1 MQEKQGFSLGVS
13 ETPEHRLD
21 CRESFK
27 LIDVVETVMI
37 RYPALIDGEK
47 GAYGVSFPDISGV
60 VAMGATVDE
69 ALLNAEE
76 ALRDYVIET
85 EKSGDELVSPS
96 LIEEVDPPAGSTL
109 VSIPLIRLSGH
120 NVRANLMLDEGVL
133 AYIDGEARRRGMT
146 RTKFVEWMTRRIAQ
160 MGG

>member
-1 MQEKQGFSLGVS
+1 MR
-13 ETPEHRLD
+13 PY
-21 CRESFK
+21 
-27 LIDVVETVMI
+27 VEDDAVMI

-47 GAYGVSFPDISGV
+47 GAYGVSFPDIPGV
-60 VAMGATVDE
+60 VAMGVTMDE

-85 EKSGDELVSPS
+85 EKTGDKPVSPS
-96 LIEEVDPPAGSTL
+96 LIEEIETPAGSAL
-109 VSIPLIRLSGH
+109 VSVPLIRLSGRS
-120 NVRANLMLDEGVL
+120 VRANLTLDEEVV

>member
-1 MQEKQGFSLGVS
+1 MV
-13 ETPEHRLD
+13 
-21 CRESFK
+21 
-27 LIDVVETVMI
+27 

-47 GAYGVSFPDISGV
+47 GAYGVSFPDIPGV
-60 VAMGATVDE
+60 VAMGTTMDE

-85 EKSGDELVSPS
+85 EKTGDELIPPS
-96 LIEEVDPPAGSTL
+96 LIEEIETHAGSAL
-109 VSIPLIRLSGH
+109 VSIPLVRLSGH
-120 NVRANLMLDEGVL
+120 SVRANLMLDEGVL

>member
-1 MQEKQGFSLGVS
+1 MR
-13 ETPEHRLD
+13 PY
-21 CRESFK
+21 
-27 LIDVVETVMI
+27 VEDDAVMI

-47 GAYGVSFPDISGV
+47 GAYGVSFPDIPGV
-60 VAMGATVDE
+60 VAMGVTMDE

-85 EKSGDELVSPS
+85 EKTGNKPVSPS
-96 LIEEVDPPAGSTL
+96 LIEEIQTPAGSAL
-109 VSIPLIRLSGH
+109 VSVPLIRLSGH
-120 NVRANLMLDEGVL
+120 SVRANLTLDEEVVT
-133 AYIDGEARRRGMT
+133 YIDGEARRRGMT

>member
-1 MQEKQGFSLGVS
+1 MR
-13 ETPEHRLD
+13 PY
-21 CRESFK
+21 
-27 LIDVVETVMI
+27 VEDDAVMI

-47 GAYGVSFPDISGV
+47 GAYGVSFPDIPGV
-60 VAMGATVDE
+60 VAMGVTMDE

-85 EKSGDELVSPS
+85 EKTGDKPVSPS
-96 LIEEVDPPAGSTL
+96 LIEEIETPAGNAL
-109 VSIPLIRLSGH
+109 VSVPLIRLSGRS
-120 NVRANLMLDEGVL
+120 VRANLTLDEEVV

>member
-1 MQEKQGFSLGVS
+1 MV
-13 ETPEHRLD
+13 
-21 CRESFK
+21 
-27 LIDVVETVMI
+27 

-47 GAYGVSFPDISGV
+47 GAYGVSFPDIPGV
-60 VAMGATVDE
+60 VAMGSTVDE

-76 ALRDYVIET
+76 ALRGYVIET
-85 EKSGDELVSPS
+85 EKTGDELISPS
-96 LIEEVDPPAGSTL
+96 LIEEVETPAGSAL
-109 VSIPLIRLSGH
+109 VSIPLVRLSGH
-120 NVRANLMLDEGVL
+120 SIRANFMLDEGVL

>member
-1 MQEKQGFSLGVS
+1 M
-13 ETPEHRLD
+13 T
-21 CRESFK
+21 
-27 LIDVVETVMI
+27 

-47 GAYGVSFPDISGV
+47 GAYGVSFPDIPGI
-60 VAMGATVDE
+60 VAMGATMDE

-76 ALRDYVIET
+76 ALRDYAIET
-85 EKSGDELVSPS
+85 EKTGDEPVSPS
-96 LIEEVDPPAGSTL
+96 LIEEIETPSGSVL

-120 NVRANLMLDEGVL
+120 SVRANLTLDEGVL

-146 RTKFVEWMTRRIAQ
+146 RTRFVEWMTRRIAQ

>member
-1 MQEKQGFSLGVS
+1 MV
-13 ETPEHRLD
+13 
-21 CRESFK
+21 
-27 LIDVVETVMI
+27 

-47 GAYGVSFPDISGV
+47 GAYGVSFPDIPGV
-60 VAMGATVDE
+60 VAMGVTIDE

-76 ALRDYVIET
+76 ALRDYVIEAEQSG
-85 EKSGDELVSPS
+85 EKPVSPS
-96 LIEEVDPPAGSTL
+96 LIEEVETPVGSAL

-120 NVRANLMLDEGVL
+120 SVRANLMLDEGVL

>member
-1 MQEKQGFSLGVS
+1 MV
-13 ETPEHRLD
+13 
-21 CRESFK
+21 
-27 LIDVVETVMI
+27 

-47 GAYGVSFPDISGV
+47 GAYGVSFPDIPGV
-60 VAMGATVDE
+60 VAMGVTIDD

-76 ALRDYVIET
+76 ALRDYVIEVEQAG
-85 EKSGDELVSPS
+85 EKLVSPS
-96 LIEEVDPPAGSTL
+96 LIEEVNAPAGSAL

>member
-1 MQEKQGFSLGVS
+1 
-13 ETPEHRLD
+13 
-21 CRESFK
+21 
-27 LIDVVETVMI
+27 MI

-47 GAYGVSFPDISGV
+47 GAYGVSFPDIPGV
-60 VAMGATVDE
+60 VAMGVTMDE

-85 EKSGDELVSPS
+85 EKTGDKPVSPS
-96 LIEEVDPPAGSTL
+96 LIEEIRTPAGSTL
-109 VSIPLIRLSGH
+109 VSISLIRLSGH
-120 NVRANLMLDEGVL
+120 SVRSNLTLDEEVV

>member
-1 MQEKQGFSLGVS
+1 MV
-13 ETPEHRLD
+13 
-21 CRESFK
+21 
-27 LIDVVETVMI
+27 

-47 GAYGVSFPDISGV
+47 GAYGVSFPDIPGV
-60 VAMGATVDE
+60 VAMGVTIDD

-76 ALRDYVIET
+76 ALRDYVIEAEQAG
-85 EKSGDELVSPS
+85 EKLISPS
-96 LIEEVDPPAGSTL
+96 LIEEVDTPAGSAL

-160 MGG
+160 MGS